1 MHRDFQIALLFLVI
15 SSAPVTT
22 SAGSR
27 EFEQLVQ
34 SLETQHHRKRTR
46 VPMWRLLRP
55 MVKTAAPAGVKT
67 VDMATFEGGDFFN
80 SDAGSQ
86 FELDLERIFAAGWQP
101 MVRSLSRRDEEQT
114 WIYARPKGKD
124 LQLMI
129 LTQEPDDA
137 VVIEA
142 LLRPQ
147 SLGKWLENP
156 AELGLSTDCGNTDD
170 PDK

>member
-34 SLETQHHRKRTR
+34 SLETQHHCKRTR

-55 MVKTAAPAGVKT
+55 MLK
-67 VDMATFEGGDFFN
+67 
-80 SDAGSQ
+80 
-86 FELDLERIFAAGWQP
+86 
-101 MVRSLSRRDEEQT
+101 
-114 WIYARPKGKD
+114 
-124 LQLMI
+124 
-129 LTQEPDDA
+129 
-137 VVIEA
+137 
-142 LLRPQ
+142 

-156 AELGLSTDCGNTDD
+156 AELGLFTDCRNTDN